1 MNDHRHHHDHRSAA
15 GESHGVHAAS
25 PARALSVATVAD
37 MQRNRGFAFI
47 CNALGMPLAAAVP
60 RPLTGWLLS
69 PMIAAPATSLS
80 PASVIF
86 NALRL
91 RRSGAV
97 D

>member
-1 MNDHRHHHDHRSAA
+1 MNDHRHHRDHRSAA

-25 PARALSVATVAD
+25 PARALSVATVAN
-37 MQRNRGFAFI
+37 MKRNRGFAFI
-47 CNALGMPLAAAVP
+47 CNALGMPLAAAVL
-60 RPLTGWLLS
+60 RALTGWLLS
-69 PMIAAPATSLS
+69 SMIDALATSVS
-80 PASVIF
+80 SASVIF